1 MKTFFVITFNLI
13 VLSFSNQKIYYYEK
27 CQSTYTKLDEALYSI
42 GVYPSPNYKKHI
54 ANLNGIPDYTF
65 TQNIFGDI
73 ETSPELDN
81 QLLSLLKEGKLIS
94 YIDYYLPFSEIEKNF
109 KKAKGLSE
117 IKDELKI
124 MCLYFLEKSEIK
136 TPFIAA
142 LLANINELKGF
153 GKLKDF
159 SEESEFYNKIVT
171 EISLKK
177 LKEFSFKKSSS
188 KIGCLSWKDQKA
200 DDLVELYLDETN
212 GNEKIEIEYVVIAE
226 ARMIIKE
233 LIFNK
238 KSLYYDWSN
247 RTECRNM
254 LYFNSSADVFANIYA
269 SNYGLED
276 NEISKKIYKIMT
288 ESENDSQELY
298 ILSEMKKRVEKL
310 TKDLFGFELIFSNDY
325 EETIL
330 FPNGK
335 LIITLF
341 NRLKIEKKGYFKYI
355 IENKNLK
362 ESIIELDLVDT
373 IINQIK
379 DILKLKIKVGIFSL
393 TDFIKAKCQYLPNSE
408 IYINFDYIENSIE
421 WDFIF
426 TDKLND
432 YSVYDSGV
440 KYKFTYDSS
449 SFPQEIISTTDLVD
463 AVKLTEYSE
472 INILQEAISY
482 GVEGF
487 LVFLKNVKIEV
498 YSFIMILIAIIKFF
512 IYGLRDSGFIPA

>member
-1 MKTFFVITFNLI
+1 MIIFNLI
-13 VLSFSNQKIYYYEK
+13 ALSFSINKIYYYEK
-27 CQSTYTKLDEALYSI
+27 CKSTYTEVDEALMSI
-42 GVYPSPNYKKHI
+42 GVYPRSSYKEHI
-54 ANLNGIPDYTF
+54 ANLNGFPDFHLNKNIYDPIEIP
-65 TQNIFGDI
+65 
-73 ETSPELDN
+73 PEIDN
-81 QLLSLLKEGKLIS
+81 QLLNLLKEGKLIS
-94 YIDYYLPFSEIEKNF
+94 YIDYYLPLSEIEKNF

-124 MCLYFLEKSEIK
+124 MCLYFLENSEIK

-153 GKLKDF
+153 GKLRDF

-298 ILSEMKKRVEKL
+298 ILSEMKKRVE
-310 TKDLFGFELIFSNDY
+310 
-325 EETIL
+325 
-330 FPNGK
+330 
-335 LIITLF
+335 
-341 NRLKIEKKGYFKYI
+341 
-355 IENKNLK
+355 
-362 ESIIELDLVDT
+362 
-373 IINQIK
+373 
-379 DILKLKIKVGIFSL
+379 
-393 TDFIKAKCQYLPNSE
+393 
-408 IYINFDYIENSIE
+408 
-421 WDFIF
+421 
-426 TDKLND
+426 
-432 YSVYDSGV
+432 
-440 KYKFTYDSS
+440 
-449 SFPQEIISTTDLVD
+449 
-463 AVKLTEYSE
+463 
-472 INILQEAISY
+472 
-482 GVEGF
+482 
-487 LVFLKNVKIEV
+487 
-498 YSFIMILIAIIKFF
+498 
-512 IYGLRDSGFIPA
+512 